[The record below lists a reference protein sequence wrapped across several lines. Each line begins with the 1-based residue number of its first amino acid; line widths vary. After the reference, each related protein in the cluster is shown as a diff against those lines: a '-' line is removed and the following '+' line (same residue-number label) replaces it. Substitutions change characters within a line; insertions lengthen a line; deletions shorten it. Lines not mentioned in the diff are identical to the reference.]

1 MAQKDTMGHTP
12 KPIIIRSR
20 ITTEADKELTR
31 FIHKHPTLHTVS
43 ATIRYA
49 LEKLMRERKRK

>member
-1 MAQKDTMGHTP
+1 MGHTP